1 MPHDACVEI
10 SLLQMLGVGV
20 ISAIGAAFV
29 GVMVG
34 AAVLGIHTPSRVRYE
49 EVRHD

>member
-1 MPHDACVEI
+1 MPDACVEV

-20 ISAIGAAFV
+20 ISAVGAAFV

-34 AAVLGIHTPSRVRYE
+34 GAEHPRALSRGARGGAA
-49 EVRHD
+49 

>member
-1 MPHDACVEI
+1 MPHNACVEI

-20 ISAIGAAFV
+20 ISAIGAAFI

-34 AAVLGIHTPSRVRYE
+34 AAVLGIHTPSNKRYE
-49 EVRHD
+49 EGDHG